1 MPLMI
6 PAPTLARL
14 RGLPFHP
21 RYGFWAMALLTLI
34 CAWSVRRDTNRGSIV
49 LAISLVLAAMFLFT
63 LR

>member
-6 PAPTLARL
+6 PAATLARL

-21 RYGFWAMALLTLI
+21 RFGFWAMALLTLI
-34 CAWSVRRDTNRGSIV
+34 FAWPVRREPNRG
-49 LAISLVLAAMFLFT
+49 SLVLAVSLVLATMLLFT

>member
-6 PAPTLARL
+6 PPGTLARL

-21 RYGFWAMALLTLI
+21 RYAFWAMALFTVAF
-34 CAWSVRRDTNRGSIV
+34 AWPVRRDTNRGGLV
-49 LAISLVLAAMFLFT
+49 LAVSLVLAAMFMFT

>member
-6 PAPTLARL
+6 PETTLGRM
-14 RGLPFHP
+14 RGFPFPP

-34 CAWSVRRDTNRGSIV
+34 FAWSVRRDTNRGSLV
-49 LAISLVLAAMFLFT
+49 LVVSLVLTTMLLFT